1 MSGAKK
7 IFLIVVVILLII
19 TGSAFWFISREC
31 NILKL
36 GGFAPVGSIDPKTGA
51 IVPREKTV
59 LDKVLD
65 IFCPL
70 LIS

>member
-1 MSGAKK
+1 MSRAKK
-7 IFLIVVVILLII
+7 IFLIVIVILLII
-19 TGSAFWFISREC
+19 AGSAFWFISREC

-65 IFCPL
+65 TFCPL
-70 LIS
+70 LN